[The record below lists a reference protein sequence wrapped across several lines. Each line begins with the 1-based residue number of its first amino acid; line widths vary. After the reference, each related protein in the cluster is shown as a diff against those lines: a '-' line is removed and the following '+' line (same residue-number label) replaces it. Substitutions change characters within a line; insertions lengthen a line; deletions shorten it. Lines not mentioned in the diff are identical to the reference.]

1 MSLSSAD
8 LGSVRVGSFHG
19 PSRLQ
24 LNIDMPLLIT
34 LLLVTLLGFVV
45 LYSAL
50 SEDLSALLRQGA
62 RFAIAFAGFF
72 VLSQIPP
79 NYMRMWTPWV
89 YLFVLFLLLLVMING
104 EVGGGAQRWLNL
116 GFISIQPSELMKISV
131 PMMVAWFMHERA
143 LPPRLGHLV
152 LLSIIILVPALM
164 IERQPDLGTALLVVV
179 AGGLTILLA
188 GLSFRIIA
196 LLGGIALCA
205 APVHWIFGMSDYQKR
220 RVLTFLD
227 PESDPLGA
235 GYNAIQAKIAIGSGG
250 LFGKGWFNGTQS
262 HLEFLPERSTDFVF
276 AVMAEE
282 FGLLGLLLLLTL
294 YLVLVGRGLYIAV
307 EAQDTFTRLLA
318 GSLSLTFFVY
328 VFVNTAMVSGLLP
341 VVGVPLPLVS
351 AGGTS
356 MVTLMAG
363 FGILAAI
370 GGHRKL
376 LAP

>member
-1 MSLSSAD
+1 
-8 LGSVRVGSFHG
+8 
-19 PSRLQ
+19 
-24 LNIDMPLLIT
+24 
-34 LLLVTLLGFVV
+34 
-45 LYSAL
+45 
-50 SEDLSALLRQGA
+50 LRQGV
-62 RFAIAFAGFF
+62 RFGVAFAAFF
-72 VLSQIPP
+72 VIAQISPQF
-79 NYMRMWTPWV
+79 MRMWTPWA
-89 YLFVLFLLLLVMING
+89 YLFVLLLLLLVMIYG
-104 EVGGGAQRWLNL
+104 EIGKGAQRWLNL
-116 GFISIQPSELMKISV
+116 GFVSIQPSELMKICV
-131 PMMVAWFMHERA
+131 PMMVAWYLHERT
-143 LPPRLGHLV
+143 LPPRLGHMLV
-152 LLSIIILVPALM
+152 SAIIILVPAAM
-164 IERQPDLGTALLVVV
+164 IERQPDLGTALLVV
-179 AGGLTILLA
+179 ASGGLTMLLA
-188 GLSFRIIA
+188 GLSVRVVA
-196 LLGGIALCA
+196 LVGGLSMVA
-205 APVHWIFGMSDYQKR
+205 APLHWMFGMSDYQKR

-294 YLVLVGRGLYIAV
+294 YLILVGRGLYIAAQ
-307 EAQDTFTRLLA
+307 AQDTFTRLLA
-318 GSLSLTFFVY
+318 GTLSLTFFFY
-328 VFVNTAMVSGLLP
+328 VFVNMAMVSGLLP